1 MTSEVSAPHV
11 PQQPSPT
18 SVPRSTARTRA
29 WAFAVAA
36 GGLGAALAITVAGV
50 GAVGT
55 WGASLLSAEQLDYVG
70 YDVWGAATSTA
81 QALLPAFVLLL
92 LASMEQYRR
101 GRRWLM
107 PTVAAVLLIGWCSL
121 SAAATRV
128 VEDHLG
134 DRDWSWTHSDFWIAL
149 AYGHG
154 TSDRFGSW
162 PGAAAPWLW
171 ADDHGA
177 TWSAPHT
184 VIGDLV
190 IDGGTHRVASV
201 GLLTP
206 LVIAAAA
213 AVVIWAGHHLGARLR
228 PGPAT
233 STWARTVAILVALV
247 PVAAVLVAS
256 GATADDTTSWGDI
269 IGQLMVPAAAIV
281 LAVLT
286 VGLHRTTWVVLGVLA
301 AVPLAASLS
310 QWWAGGEDRLLLEGA
325 LVVVPPLA
333 CCAAV
338 PLARWLTGINR

>member
-11 PQQPSPT
+11 PDQLSPT
-18 SVPRSTARTRA
+18 RAPQSSARTRA

-36 GGLGAALAITVAGV
+36 GGLGAALAVTVAGV
-50 GAVGT
+50 GAIGV
-55 WGASLLSAEQLDYVG
+55 WGESQLSAEQLDFVG
-70 YDVWGAATSTA
+70 YDVWAAATSTA
-81 QALLPAFVLLL
+81 HTLLPAFVLLL

-107 PTVAAVLLIGWCSL
+107 PTVAAVLLIGWFSL
-121 SAAATRV
+121 TAAATRV
-128 VEDHLG
+128 AEDHLG
-134 DRDWSWTHSDFWIAL
+134 DSDWSWTSDFWAAIAF
-149 AYGHG
+149 GHG
-154 TSDRFGSW
+154 TSGSFGAW

-171 ADDHGA
+171 ADDQG
-177 TWSAPHT
+177 TRWSAPRL
-184 VIGDLV
+184 VVGDLV
-190 IDGGTHRVASV
+190 MDGGTHRVASV

-213 AVVIWAGHHLGARLR
+213 AAVIWAGHHLGARLR

-233 STWARTVAILVALV
+233 STWARTVAIVVALV

-301 AVPLAASLS
+301 AVPLAGSVS